1 MKGVKLVWNAAET
14 RPAVYDNSV
23 IDCVCD
29 FFLFFGLGT
38 YMFLEINYKLICFI
52 YCAQYWCLE
61 RENILLYYY
70 KYKQI

>member
-23 IDCVCD
+23 IDCVCVCVCVW
-29 FFLFFGLGT
+29 LFFVFL
-38 YMFLEINYKLICFI
+38 FLEINYKLICFI
-52 YCAQYWCLE
+52 YCAQYRCLE

-70 KYKQI
+70 KYKQ